1 MKRLVLKECVESIRL
16 ILTFKHCELDPSVIA
31 ELKAVVQKL
40 ELSMRS
46 EGNSVNLDR
55 DTLQQT
61 LVVIGK
67 VAIVLDWVRRI
78 SKSLVE

>member
-1 MKRLVLKECVESIRL
+1 MKKLMLKECVESIRL
-16 ILTFKHCELDPSVIA
+16 IRTFKHGELDPSVIA
-31 ELKAVVQKL
+31 ELKAVVHKL
-40 ELSMRS
+40 ELSLRS
-46 EGNSVNLDR
+46 EGDSVNLDR

-78 SKSLVE
+78 SKNLVE